1 MAWIEDTSEPLK
13 WSKLGRLHVGSPAM
27 SALFK
32 SIEEQASALS
42 AEDRARLAES
52 MLESLQPLIADIEAA
67 WAEEIE
73 DRVNAFDQDE
83 MSAHSAEDVFGEAR
97 KTLR

>member
-1 MAWIEDTSEPLK
+1 
-13 WSKLGRLHVGSPAM
+13 
-27 SALFK
+27 
-32 SIEEQASALS
+32 
-42 AEDRARLAES
+42 
-52 MLESLQPLIADIEAA
+52 MLESLQPSIADIEAA

-83 MSAHSAEDVFGEAR
+83 MSALSAEDVFGEAR

>member
-1 MAWIEDTSEPLK
+1 
-13 WSKLGRLHVGSPAM
+13 
-27 SALFK
+27 
-32 SIEEQASALS
+32 
-42 AEDRARLAES
+42 
-52 MLESLQPLIADIEAA
+52 MLESLQPLIAEIEAA